1 MPFGSFWIK
10 KNKGTE
16 REPAKPSKRG
26 AARPVKEET
35 GANKEEKTS
44 FFAGEAMDFSGRAN
58 GVGGRISI
66 LLLGDSQRLICNYLC
81 SMNINMN
88 EIVGCLL
95 YTSPSPRDT
104 R

>member
-58 GVGGRISI
+58 GMRSWGGKGWPFIRKII
-66 LLLGDSQRLICNYLC
+66 GL
-81 SMNINMN
+81 
-88 EIVGCLL
+88 
-95 YTSPSPRDT
+95 
-104 R
+104 